1 MSKFF
6 AHKDLEP
13 YVPGEQPRQR
23 QYIKLNT
30 NESPFPPSA
39 KAQAYAAQAAK
50 DLQLYS
56 DPECTALTRK
66 LSELY
71 KVKPQQVLFSN
82 GSDEMLFLAFSAFC
96 SKEAPVVFPDI
107 TYGFYKVFAQLLE
120 IPAVVIPLKEDF
132 SVDVADYANAK
143 GMVVIANPNAPTG
156 LALSLEQIETLLQT
170 NPNNVVLIDEAYVDF
185 GSRSAVELIDKYE
198 NLLVVQTFSKSRSMA
213 GARLGM
219 AIGCEALIA
228 DLRTVK
234 YSLNPYNVN
243 AMTMA
248 AGLGALEDEEY
259 TQANCKTIM
268 ENRAFTTQALREMGF
283 TALESATNFV
293 LAGNPAIGGGE
304 LYRSLKEMGILVRFF
319 DTPRLN
325 PYVRITIGTRKQ
337 MEALL
342 EAVKTILEEHT

>member
-1 MSKFF
+1 M
-6 AHKDLEP
+6 
-13 YVPGEQPRQR
+13 
-23 QYIKLNT
+23 
-30 NESPFPPSA
+30 
-39 KAQAYAAQAAK
+39 
-50 DLQLYS
+50 
-56 DPECTALTRK
+56 
-66 LSELY
+66 
-71 KVKPQQVLFSN
+71 
-82 GSDEMLFLAFSAFC
+82 
-96 SKEAPVVFPDI
+96 
-107 TYGFYKVFAQLLE
+107 
-120 IPAVVIPLKEDF
+120 
-132 SVDVADYANAK
+132 
-143 GMVVIANPNAPTG
+143 
-156 LALSLEQIETLLQT
+156 
-170 NPNNVVLIDEAYVDF
+170 VLIDEAYVDF

-219 AIGCEALIA
+219 AIGGEALIA

-325 PYVRITIGTRKQ
+325 PYVRITIGTRQQ